1 MMTPEDWAR
10 IVKGTTEMTDAQRTV
25 AEGHAPRVH
34 HDIDRAIRA
43 NRRME
48 RLAWAMI
55 AAAVL
60 GALLI

>member
-1 MMTPEDWAR
+1 MKWDQIISEATD
-10 IVKGTTEMTDAQRTV
+10 MTDAQRTV

-43 NRRME
+43 NKRME

-55 AAAVL
+55 ATAVL